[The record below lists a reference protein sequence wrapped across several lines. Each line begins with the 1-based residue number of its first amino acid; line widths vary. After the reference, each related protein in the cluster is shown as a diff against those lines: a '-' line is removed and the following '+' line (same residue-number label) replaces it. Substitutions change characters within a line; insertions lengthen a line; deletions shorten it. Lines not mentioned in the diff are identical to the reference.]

1 MESASLW
8 QVERIS
14 GIAIKDWSKK
24 RGQNDESSS
33 DCSN

>member
-8 QVERIS
+8 QVGRIS
-14 GIAIKDWSKK
+14 GIAIKDRSKK

-33 DCSN
+33 DYSN